1 MIYTVSADA
10 PTYSFCQVESDLA
23 EDLDW
28 TSLLPD
34 MNTEEQRQLEYLMG
48 LQQLTALLGEVG

>member
-1 MIYTVSADA
+1 MA
-10 PTYSFCQVESDLA
+10 EK

-34 MNTEEQRQLEYLMG
+34 MSPEEQRQLEYLMQ
-48 LQQLTALLGEVG
+48 LQQLTILLPEVD